1 MLRDV
6 SPHNKERHRRAVL
19 QPRRKG
25 WDAKW
30 ASAPEAKGRNLE
42 VASPEQGQLQGLKA
56 SRIQVHIKE
65 GRKPR
70 PSWCR
75 LGLFGL
81 ITSLFLWPLA
91 ADAQVESIPSSPP
104 EPVFVSHGRVEGH
117 LALNYSPAGE
127 FSPDSQTLAVVNQD
141 KVALLSLREGTIAK
155 VLRPRV
161 PDVVDLDID
170 SASFLSATRLFV
182 LARGLFHAKGQ
193 PDRNTPLLG
202 FQWYVDQDSL
212 FGTVHAMGAGGGYAP
227 ILYFP
232 HLGYIGMYKESKL
245 TLWNPNSNRGAQF
258 TLSELTHTPQVI
270 ALSSDGRWILLAHIE
285 TSASPDPV
293 VMDTRQQKFVD
304 VLPGHHG
311 TVLSIRFSPDGQRVA
326 TGCEDGQVRL
336 WSVADWK
343 LLATLSGHVG
353 PVHWA
358 DFSPDGKRIASA
370 GEDKTLRIWSVSDG
384 RLLQTLEESR
394 EPLRTAAFSPDASY
408 VAATSDQNV
417 LVWQRR

>member
-1 MLRDV
+1 MVTSERQFGRGCRARAGFTTPYSLLTTRYRVTSRREKPQGGRPLREPALV
-6 SPHNKERHRRAVL
+6 
-19 QPRRKG
+19 
-25 WDAKW
+25 
-30 ASAPEAKGRNLE
+30 
-42 VASPEQGQLQGLKA
+42 
-56 SRIQVHIKE
+56 
-65 GRKPR
+65 
-70 PSWCR
+70 
-75 LGLFGL
+75 LFGL

-91 ADAQVESIPSSPP
+91 ADPQAETVPSGLS

-141 KVALLSLREGTIAK
+141 KVALMNLRESAITK

-161 PDVVDLDID
+161 PNVADLNID
-170 SASFLSATRLFV
+170 SANFLSPTRLFI

-193 PDRNTPLLG
+193 PDRSTPLLG
-202 FQWYVDQDSL
+202 FQWYVDEDSL
-212 FGTVHAMGAGGGYAP
+212 FGKVDAVGAGGGYAP

-258 TLSELTHTPQVI
+258 TLSELTRTPQVI
-270 ALSSDGRWILLAHIE
+270 ALSSDGRWILLAHIGA
-285 TSASPDPV
+285 SASPDPV
-293 VMDTRQQKFVD
+293 VVDTRQQKFVD

-311 TVLSIRFSPDGQRVA
+311 TVLSVRFSPDGQRVA

-358 DFSPDGKRIASA
+358 DFSPDGKWIASA
-370 GEDKTLRIWSVSDG
+370 GEDKTLRIWSAADG
-384 RLLQTLEESR
+384 RLLQTLAESR
-394 EPLRTAAFSPDASY
+394 EPLRTAAFSPDGND
-408 VAATSDQNV
+408 VAATSAQNV